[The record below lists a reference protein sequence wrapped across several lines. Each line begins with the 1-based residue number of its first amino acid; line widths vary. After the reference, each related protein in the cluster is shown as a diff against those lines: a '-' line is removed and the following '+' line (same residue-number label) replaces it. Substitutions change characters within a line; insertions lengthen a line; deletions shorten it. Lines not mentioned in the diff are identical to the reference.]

1 MFINCAL
8 CAVSVCFLNS
18 CENMPDKFNA
28 SECTHDG
35 EQPNNIEI
43 CKPLCVSEAATKQ
56 YMGPIHPRSKKEV
69 GIRLAQGAAVTG
81 YGSTGPVTGPTIS
94 GCSMS
99 GTKVTLKFNQTL
111 LAGGTVNVKDYYK
124 GALDPKSGKLAG
136 GASMMQVLVNR
147 SAFCMQVCKNI
158 ICTSNLVAAE

>member
-1 MFINCAL
+1 MFH
-8 CAVSVCFLNS
+8 VWHESD
-18 CENMPDKFNA
+18 P
-28 SECTHDG
+28 
-35 EQPNNIEI
+35 
-43 CKPLCVSEAATKQ
+43 
-56 YMGPIHPRSKKEV
+56 EV
-69 GIRLAQGAAVTG
+69 Q
-81 YGSTGPVTGPTIS
+81 SNP
-94 GCSMS
+94 
-99 GTKVTLKFNQTL
+99 